1 MPTNSRGF
9 TLLEIL
15 VAMAIFTL
23 IGLASNAVLSSVLD
37 NDELS
42 RQRIEQLEKLQ
53 RAMLTL
59 ERDILQAT
67 PRSVRVEGE
76 NTDIVFTGGR
86 DLFESEADGMAF
98 VRAGWHNP
106 QLMLPRSTLQAVA
119 YRLQDNKLERLY
131 GNYVDNI
138 IGFEPKIRVLLEDV
152 EDLQLEYFV
161 KKQDNQNSND
171 NNWAESY
178 KGQTLP
184 AAVAIEITHKDFG
197 KIRREFLLTSNQAS
211 NASSN

>member
-1 MPTNSRGF
+1 MPTNSQGF

-42 RQRIEQLEKLQ
+42 RERVEQLEKLQ
-53 RAMLTL
+53 RAMLTI
-59 ERDILQAT
+59 ERDVLQAT
-67 PRSVRVEGE
+67 PRSVRLEGE

-119 YRLQDNKLERLY
+119 YRLQDEQLQRLY
-131 GNYVDNI
+131 GNYVDNV
-138 IGFEPKIRVLLEDV
+138 IGFEPKIRVLLEQV
-152 EDLQLEYFV
+152 EDLQIEYFV
-161 KKQDNQNSND
+161 PKQSNQNNESS
-171 NNWAESY
+171 NWAESY
-178 KGQTLP
+178 RGQTLP
-184 AAVAIEITHKDFG
+184 LAVAIELTHKNFG
-197 KIRREFLLTSNQAS
+197 NIRREFLLTGNQIS
-211 NASSN
+211 NASN